1 VAPSGRQSSEFVRKG
16 GDLLR
21 KLGIRPRGD
30 GDNQISLLLPN
41 GSRIVGLPVGADTTR
56 GFSNVALLLIDEAA
70 RVPGDAYTA
79 LRPMIATNP
88 NAAVWMM
95 STPNGRQGF
104 FYEEWTR
111 PDSNWLHIE
120 APATRCP
127 RIPASF
133 LEEERRTMVD
143 QAFRSEYLCEFVA
156 ADFAYFDPDSVAA
169 AFRRGEANRARRQQE
184 GIRP

>member
-1 VAPSGRQSSEFVRKG
+1 MPDDV
-16 GDLLR
+16 
-21 KLGIRPRGD
+21 
-30 GDNQISLLLPN
+30 
-41 GSRIVGLPVGADTTR
+41 
-56 GFSNVALLLIDEAA
+56 
-70 RVPGDAYTA
+70 YTA

-111 PDSNWLHIE
+111 PDSNWVHIE

-127 RIPASF
+127 SIPASF
-133 LEEERRTMVD
+133 LEEERRTMLD

-169 AFRRGEANRARRQQE
+169 AFRRGEANRRLRGQQTE
-184 GIRP
+184 PRPSGSGTENQTGSRA